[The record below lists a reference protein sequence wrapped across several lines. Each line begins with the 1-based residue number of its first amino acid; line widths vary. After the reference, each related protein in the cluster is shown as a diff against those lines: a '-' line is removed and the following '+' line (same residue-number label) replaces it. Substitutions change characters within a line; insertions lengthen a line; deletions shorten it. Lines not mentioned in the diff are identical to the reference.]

1 MQEISVIIPN
11 YNGMAYL
18 DGVLSGLECQTV
30 KNFEVILVDNGSGD
44 GSCAFVAASSSSGR
58 SLDLSVYFGFY
69 KCVRKW
75 SKNSPENYVSRLF
88 NLR

>member
-30 KNFEVILVDNGSGD
+30 KNFEVILVDNGSG
-44 GSCAFVAASSSSGR
+44 GCFVSLGAS
-58 SLDLSVYFGFY
+58 Y
-69 KCVRKW
+69 
-75 SKNSPENYVSRLF
+75 
-88 NLR
+88 

>member
-30 KNFEVILVDNGSGD
+30 TKF
-44 GSCAFVAASSSSGR
+44 
-58 SLDLSVYFGFY
+58 
-69 KCVRKW
+69 
-75 SKNSPENYVSRLF
+75 
-88 NLR
+88 

>member
-44 GSCAFVAASSSSGR
+44 GSCAFGGGFVSLGASYRAS
-58 SLDLSVYFGFY
+58 
-69 KCVRKW
+69 
-75 SKNSPENYVSRLF
+75 
-88 NLR
+88 